1 MTLALGEVVKSRH
14 FQLRVFGLLMMILIM
29 VGWDAK
35 LMPFQGWSLAPNTIA
50 MPNKMY
56 SGMPFL
62 TWEQTTATWGIWSTG
77 QGKLM
82 NYQTYSLHTLLF
94 NTCTIVIEFIV
105 YNIENNSNSN
115 SSIFAFKQQNCFIFR
130 LSNNAGFSEVASNKK
145 CTQYDSRDCSRF

>member
-1 MTLALGEVVKSRH
+1 MTLALGEVVKSRP
-14 FQLRVFGLLMMILIM
+14 FQLRVFGLLMMILITMM
-29 VGWDAK
+29 VMMVRGAK
-35 LMPFQGWSLAPNTIA
+35 LMPLAHNAIA
-50 MPNKMY
+50 MPHKMNA
-56 SGMPFL
+56 GMPFL

-145 CTQYDSRDCSRF
+145 CTQYDSRDCARF